1 MKRKM
6 ILAALAAGLAL
17 PGFAQTIIVS
27 QKTGGVE
34 KIVAQQEVAAG
45 THGVVKYNLCEGIAG
60 ITASDYHRCES
71 TLGYMAMN
79 NGSIVIESHHKNFA
93 GFKQLADQKIAIISE
108 VATVNA
114 MIGEKMEYNS
124 KSPNE
129 GLRIFV
135 K

>member
-6 ILAALAAGLAL
+6 ILAALTAGLAI
-17 PGFAQTIIVS
+17 PCFAQTIVVS
-27 QKTGGVE
+27 QKTDGVE
-34 KIVAQQEVAAG
+34 KVVAQQEVAAG
-45 THGVVKYNLCEGIAG
+45 THGVVKYNLCEGIAV
-60 ITASDYHRCES
+60 IPASDYHRCES

-79 NGSIVIESHHKNFA
+79 NELIVIESHHKNFA

-114 MIGEKMEYNS
+114 VIGEKMEYNS